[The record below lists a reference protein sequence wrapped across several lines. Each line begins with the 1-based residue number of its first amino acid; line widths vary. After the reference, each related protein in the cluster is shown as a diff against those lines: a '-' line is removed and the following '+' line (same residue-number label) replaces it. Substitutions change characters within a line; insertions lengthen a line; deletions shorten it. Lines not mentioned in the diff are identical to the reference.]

1 MARNEKEIKRGGI
14 AYMFC
19 IKVDEEVSL
28 GLFEKRHAKEL
39 AELIDSSR
47 SYLREWLPWVDYST
61 TTQDSEQFIQHSLEQ
76 FARNDGFQLAIRYQ
90 GHIAGIIGL
99 HSINWS
105 NRSTSIGY
113 WLGEGFQGRGLMTK
127 ACAAVAAYCFEELE
141 LHRIEVR
148 AAAGNQKSQAIPERL
163 GFQKEGCIRES
174 EWLYDHFVD
183 HYVYGL
189 LKRDY
194 QG

>member
-1 MARNEKEIKRGGI
+1 
-14 AYMFC
+14 MFC
-19 IKVDEEVSL
+19 IQIDEELSL

-47 SYLREWLPWVDYST
+47 SYLREWLPWVDYSKT
-61 TTQDSEQFIQHSLEQ
+61 TADSEQFIKLSLEQ
-76 FARNDGFQLAIRYQ
+76 FARNDGFQLAILYK
-90 GHIAGIIGL
+90 GSIAGIIGL

-113 WLGEGFQGRGLMTK
+113 WLGEGFQGNGIMTR
-127 ACAAVAAYCFEELE
+127 ACTAVISYCFEELE
-141 LHRIEVR
+141 LHRIEIR
-148 AAAGNQKSQAIPERL
+148 AATGNEKSQAIPERL

-183 HYVYGL
+183 QNVYGL
-189 LKRDY
+189 IKKEY
-194 QG
+194 QK